1 MYCSIYCFTG
11 PKLKQTTCTEMK
23 SGGYYAGDR
32 QQVTGYV
39 FTPQDCMTKCDQNNN
54 CIAWTH
60 LSSAQICW
68 YQTSVT
74 AWINDVSYTGGSCL
88 RKSTKTI
95 LIIIL
100 LFLNNI
106 DISN

>member
-1 MYCSIYCFTG
+1 
-11 PKLKQTTCTEMK
+11 MK

-60 LSSAQICW
+60 LSSAQKCW
-68 YQTSVT
+68 YQSSVK
-74 AWINDVSYTGGSCL
+74 A
-88 RKSTKTI
+88 
-95 LIIIL
+95 
-100 LFLNNI
+100 
-106 DISN
+106 

>member
-1 MYCSIYCFTG
+1 
-11 PKLKQTTCTEMK
+11 MK

-60 LSSAQICW
+60 LSSAQKCW
-68 YQTSVT
+68 YQSSVK

-88 RKSTKTI
+88 LDNFFSAKNGKSN
-95 LIIIL
+95 IIDL
-100 LFLNNI
+100 LFALDRKEI
-106 DISN
+106 CHDDGKVIFE